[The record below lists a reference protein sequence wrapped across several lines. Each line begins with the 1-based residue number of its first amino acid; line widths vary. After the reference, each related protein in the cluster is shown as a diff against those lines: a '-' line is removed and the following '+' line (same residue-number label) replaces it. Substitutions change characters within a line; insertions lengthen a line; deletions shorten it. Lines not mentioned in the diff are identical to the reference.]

1 MFAQKQSDLTPA
13 QRAHTRRI
21 LWLLLAY
28 VIVLPPL
35 IWLRANRHVSDAIS
49 LAMAIAAAL
58 PVLGIFASWGRYIS
72 DERDEYH
79 HSLILRRNAV
89 ATNAT
94 MGAAVV
100 WGFLQAFGVM
110 PLIEAY
116 WVPFVWVIMQGVFAC
131 AEMVSN
137 RNSGEQ
143 K

>member
-1 MFAQKQSDLTPA
+1 MFAAKQSDLTPA
-13 QRAHTRRI
+13 QRAHTRRV

-28 VIVLPPL
+28 ALILPPL
-35 IWLRANRHVSDAIS
+35 IWLRAHRHISDLLLMI
-49 LAMAIAAAL
+49 MATAAAL
-58 PVLGIFASWGRYIS
+58 PVLGLFASWGRYLS

-79 HSLILRRNAV
+79 QALTLRRIAV

-116 WVPFVWVIMQGVFAC
+116 WVPFVWVMMQGVFGC
-131 AEMVSN
+131 VSAFVG
-137 RNSGEQ
+137 RGTTE
-143 K
+143 